1 MNLYIKQKSRRRPA
15 IYISNLLLRKIKIFS
30 PFSTNM
36 RKAQLS
42 KQLVAFSGEHYVA
55 ARIGL
60 MGYVPLMTSS
70 ISSRFPGSDILVL
83 NFATGKTI
91 YVQVKTVSYQ
101 KRVSW
106 YVPENVDGMEALF
119 VFNKISEDKKSLIS
133 YIAPSDIAAK
143 ESKEQREDYISTHP
157 NVDRNQPRM
166 IREDSLKNYLENW
179 IIFKERLGNPDGD

>member
-1 MNLYIKQKSRRRPA
+1 
-15 IYISNLLLRKIKIFS
+15 
-30 PFSTNM
+30 M

-42 KQLVAFSGEHYVA
+42 KQLVGFSGEHYVA
-55 ARIGL
+55 ARVGL

-119 VFNKISEDKKSLIS
+119 VFNKISEDKKSLVS
-133 YIAPSDIAAK
+133 YIVPSDIVAK
-143 ESKEQREDYISTHP
+143 ESKEQRENYISTHP

-166 IREDSLKNYLENW
+166 ISEDSSKNYFENW
-179 IIFKERLGNPDGD
+179 IIFKDRLGNPDGD

>member
-1 MNLYIKQKSRRRPA
+1 
-15 IYISNLLLRKIKIFS
+15 
-30 PFSTNM
+30 M

-166 IREDSLKNYLENW
+166 ISEDSLKNYFENW
-179 IIFKERLGNPDGD
+179 IIFKDRLGNPDGD

>member
-1 MNLYIKQKSRRRPA
+1 
-15 IYISNLLLRKIKIFS
+15 
-30 PFSTNM
+30 M

-119 VFNKISEDKKSLIS
+119 VFNKISEDKKSLVS
-133 YIAPSDIAAK
+133 YIVPSDIVAK
-143 ESKEQREDYISTHP
+143 ESKEQRENYISTHP

-166 IREDSLKNYLENW
+166 ISEDSLKNYLENW
-179 IIFKERLGNPDGD
+179 IIFKDRLGNPDGD